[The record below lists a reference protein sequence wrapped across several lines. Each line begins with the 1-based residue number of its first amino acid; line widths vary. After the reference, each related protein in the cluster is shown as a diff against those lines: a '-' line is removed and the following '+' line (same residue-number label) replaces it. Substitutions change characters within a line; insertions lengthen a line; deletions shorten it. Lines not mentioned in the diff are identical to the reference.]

1 MFPMVRLLYPLSE
14 RLSLT
19 AEVSD
24 GGLPCVD
31 SLRQEGGTIYLQ
43 QAPAAGGLGLAI
55 ALTPTVQL
63 TAGSHFPYF
72 FQREISQE
80 DDNRFK
86 LFDHSLQVGFRFRL

>member
-1 MFPMVRLLYPLSE
+1 MGRLLYPLSE

-19 AEVSD
+19 AEVSG
-24 GGLPCVD
+24 GGLPRMD

-43 QAPAAGGLGLAI
+43 QAHADAGLGLAY

-80 DDNRFK
+80 DANRFK
-86 LFDHSLQVGFRFRL
+86 LFDHNLQVGFRFRL